1 MRYKY
6 FFRIN
11 MRLTSPTIRY
21 VIASTKFEAMEKMKA
36 RCEDLFKKKKDR
48 GIKIRLQRKEPA

>member
-21 VIASTKFEAMEKMKA
+21 VIASTKFEAMEKMRA
-36 RCEDLFKKKKDR
+36 RCEELFKKKDQ